1 MQQEKKMSK
10 DTSALIGQ
18 KLLQGWTM
26 LADMCPNSEDPKCM
40 GVPLMKERGTQ
51 RMLCVNCGVFYVKV
65 QDPEDASSFIVVPE
79 KNVRAAT
86 KKEVE
91 TGKVEEKKKPVVEE
105 VEEEEVE
112 EEIVEE
118 EEEEEKP
125 KVCCKKAKVG
135 SHGADVKFTVNVLY
149 KKLNEATKK
158 LDSATDS
165 RIIADLCNEIIVIS
179 KAIKEVSDL

>member
-1 MQQEKKMSK
+1 
-10 DTSALIGQ
+10 
-18 KLLQGWTM
+18 M

-65 QDPEDASSFIVVPE
+65 QDPEDASSFIIVPE
-79 KNVRAAT
+79 KNVRVAT

-91 TGKVEEKKKPVVEE
+91 TGKAEEKVEKKKKVEEIKEE
-105 VEEEEVE
+105 VEEEEEEEDVE
-112 EEIVEE
+112 EEI
-118 EEEEEKP
+118 EEEKP

-135 SHGADVKFTVNVLY
+135 SHNANVEFTIKVLY
-149 KKLNEATKK
+149 KKLNEASKK

-165 RIIADLCNEIIVIS
+165 RIITDLCNEIIVIS